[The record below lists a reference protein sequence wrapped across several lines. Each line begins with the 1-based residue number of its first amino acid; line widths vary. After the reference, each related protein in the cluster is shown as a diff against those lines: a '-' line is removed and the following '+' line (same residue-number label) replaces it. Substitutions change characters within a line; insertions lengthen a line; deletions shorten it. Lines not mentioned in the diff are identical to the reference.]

1 MKYCFH
7 CVGKIEDDTARY
19 CLHCG
24 KQCSVHYSNSNE
36 LPPNTYLNNGRYF
49 VGKSIGSGGFGITY
63 IGFDTKLDKKIVIKE
78 AFYSGLSNR
87 NTINK
92 ENKFPLEVK
101 YDFSS
106 EHETREFVNKVT
118 KKVREECSNLSK
130 AEGLDNIVKVYDWF
144 QENNTAYIILEHIPG
159 ETMVSKISREGRYK
173 WDELHTLINPLM
185 QSLSQLH
192 KKDILHLD
200 IKPGNIMIKENYNG
214 VQFVLIDFGVAKSQY
229 SNHATR
235 SISYSECYSPPEQ
248 RTLREENGKYT
259 DVYALAAT
267 IYTALTGKS
276 PSAALCSTVEENFPE
291 LENLRNYE
299 DVPDYVAD
307 TLEYALQ
314 PDYEKRCQTVDEFIE
329 RLDFPLLAQEK
340 FKNKKINYNNIN
352 PTYPNNP
359 SFYTNETISVREMGN
374 SQRGRVDSGTV
385 YANNSQRG
393 RVDSK
398 TAAAN
403 DTNDNSNTGQVK
415 IYEKKPS
422 FLRTAFSVL
431 VIAGIVGG
439 IAMFGIQKGLV
450 TIPST
455 LAKES
460 ESSNTDSAVS
470 DIEPPRNYEDSEDII
485 SQLEYVTVPDVNGLS
500 RQSAETMMKS
510 VGLKYEFIEEENE
523 SSKDG
528 LVMRQSPVGGDKVES
543 GKTVRLVVAKNK
555 EKSSENASTSSDNSS
570 KAESSKVEEKKQ
582 ESNEV
587 DIPDVRNLTYEE
599 AVKKLSANDLSAE
612 IKEYQY
618 SDTAAEN
625 SVISQT
631 PLNGKIIK
639 NSRVL
644 LVISKGSDKSLVKIG
659 SYIGQDI
666 GSVQADLES
675 QGIRVLYRYIDS
687 SAVQG
692 NILSQSVA
700 AGSTVS
706 QGDTI
711 SFNVAQKE
719 MYFDTNNFFGNAMCS
734 SEMSGFEKG
743 NVVQFDGNAWAPNS
757 SSGVG
762 EYLYFDSPIYVKEVT
777 MNGCILD
784 IGCSR
789 SNEDFYNY
797 GRPTKLRFEF
807 SDGYSETVN
816 VSDVMT
822 HQIVYFKKT
831 VTTTSLKVIIE
842 SSVGGKIMDNPCISG
857 IATVG

>member
-19 CLHCG
+19 CPHCG

-144 QENNTAYIILEHIPG
+144 QENNTAYIILEHIP
-159 ETMVSKISREGRYK
+159 
-173 WDELHTLINPLM
+173 
-185 QSLSQLH
+185 
-192 KKDILHLD
+192 
-200 IKPGNIMIKENYNG
+200 
-214 VQFVLIDFGVAKSQY
+214 
-229 SNHATR
+229 
-235 SISYSECYSPPEQ
+235 
-248 RTLREENGKYT
+248 
-259 DVYALAAT
+259 
-267 IYTALTGKS
+267 
-276 PSAALCSTVEENFPE
+276 
-291 LENLRNYE
+291 
-299 DVPDYVAD
+299 
-307 TLEYALQ
+307 
-314 PDYEKRCQTVDEFIE
+314 
-329 RLDFPLLAQEK
+329 
-340 FKNKKINYNNIN
+340 
-352 PTYPNNP
+352 
-359 SFYTNETISVREMGN
+359 
-374 SQRGRVDSGTV
+374 
-385 YANNSQRG
+385 
-393 RVDSK
+393 
-398 TAAAN
+398 
-403 DTNDNSNTGQVK
+403 
-415 IYEKKPS
+415 
-422 FLRTAFSVL
+422 
-431 VIAGIVGG
+431 
-439 IAMFGIQKGLV
+439 
-450 TIPST
+450 
-455 LAKES
+455 
-460 ESSNTDSAVS
+460 
-470 DIEPPRNYEDSEDII
+470 
-485 SQLEYVTVPDVNGLS
+485 
-500 RQSAETMMKS
+500 
-510 VGLKYEFIEEENE
+510 
-523 SSKDG
+523 
-528 LVMRQSPVGGDKVES
+528 
-543 GKTVRLVVAKNK
+543 
-555 EKSSENASTSSDNSS
+555 
-570 KAESSKVEEKKQ
+570 
-582 ESNEV
+582 
-587 DIPDVRNLTYEE
+587 DVRNLTYEE

-618 SDTAAEN
+618 SDTVAEN

-631 PLNGKIIK
+631 PLNGKISK

-666 GSVQADLES
+666 GSVQANLES
-675 QGIRVLYRYIDS
+675 QGIRVLYRYIYS

-719 MYFDTNNFFGNAMCS
+719 MYFDTNNFFGNAICS
-734 SEMSGFEKG
+734 SEISGFEKS